1 MKQKNLIIIKIS
13 KKRGHGRFEYLL
25 CTDETQ
31 NNFRLIKHF
40 FKSKRVGTSLL
51 DTSVGF
57 QVFGNDEQLTL
68 LEPNYVEIPHEV
80 VRKIENFKYTAIS
93 LWTMGEFEEVRMK
106 MRELKLYL
114 KVNYELYKKHQN

>member
-1 MKQKNLIIIKIS
+1 MIEITIRIREDGPS
-13 KKRGHGRFEYLL
+13 PFEYLL
-25 CTDETQ
+25 GTDDTQ
-31 NNFRLIKHF
+31 TNFKLIKHF

-93 LWTMGEFEEVRMK
+93 LWTMGEFEEVRLK